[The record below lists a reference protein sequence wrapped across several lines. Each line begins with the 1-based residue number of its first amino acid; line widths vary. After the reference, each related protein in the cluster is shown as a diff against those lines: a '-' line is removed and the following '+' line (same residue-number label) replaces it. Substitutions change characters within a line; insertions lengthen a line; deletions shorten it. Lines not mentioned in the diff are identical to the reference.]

1 MSANHQ
7 QFHLLVAGNERS
19 LAESWPGPGA
29 AASPAGVRADAL
41 VVPPD
46 PAWLIAPPKT
56 PARLS
61 TLKAES
67 GRACAILEPVTRGR
81 LSVLFCQ
88 RVGPHP
94 VRVNG
99 LPIPLF
105 ATLKE
110 SDHLQIGTAFA
121 CYITLFNRPGLEDA
135 SPAWVGRECPVCR
148 VPVALGVRCYVCPC
162 GAILHCEVAATE
174 DSLQCAQLRARSGCP
189 ACQRPVVLEAGY
201 TFLPEVD
208 HA

>member
-7 QFHLLVAGNERS
+7 QFHLLVAGNERGS
-19 LAESWPGPGA
+19 AESRPAPVA
-29 AASPAGVRADAL
+29 VASPAGVRPDAL

-46 PAWLIAPPKT
+46 PAWLIAPPKA

-61 TLKAES
+61 TLRAES

-88 RVGPHP
+88 RFGRHP

-110 SDHLQIGTAFA
+110 GDQLQIGSAFA
-121 CYITLFNRPGLEDA
+121 CYISLFNRPRLEDA
-135 SPAWVGRECPVCR
+135 TPDRVGRECPVCR

-162 GAILHCEVAATE
+162 GAVMHCEADGSE

-208 HA
+208 NA